1 MYVILVV
8 NTVIAQVPPA
18 TTRTYAKQAEK
29 KEFKR
34 RSMRQ
39 QTVLFFPSMKTQLD
53 RNQHCKVGPPTSYSW
68 ESLRLS
74 LALRS
79 SVCSASSEI
88 GIGG

>member
-39 QTVLFFPSMKTQLD
+39 QTVLFFPLNENT
-53 RNQHCKVGPPTSYSW
+53 
-68 ESLRLS
+68 
-74 LALRS
+74 
-79 SVCSASSEI
+79 I
-88 GIGG
+88 GQKSTL